1 MSYTLEDFKA
11 DHDLDQKTIDERK
24 EQLLEEMRL
33 YELKE
38 ARKRQDVTQK
48 QLAERMGVSQKRV
61 SSLES
66 GASTKPKSALCADTS
81 TRLEASCRSM
91 WSCLTA
97 APCNWSEP
105 KRPIKSPASSRS
117 TGCRPSPMP
126 CG

>member
-38 ARKRQDVTQK
+38 ARKQQDVTQK
-48 QLAERMGVSQKRV
+48 QLAERMSVSQKRV

-66 GASTKPKSALCADTS
+66 GDVDKTEIRTLRRYLDAIGG
-81 TRLEASCRSM
+81 RLQVNA
-91 WSCLTA
+91 
-97 APCNWSEP
+97 
-105 KRPIKSPASSRS
+105 I
-117 TGCRPSPMP
+117 MP
-126 CG
+126 DGRTLQLV

>member
-38 ARKRQDVTQK
+38 ARKQQDVTQK

-61 SSLES
+61 SSL
-66 GASTKPKSALCADTS
+66 
-81 TRLEASCRSM
+81 
-91 WSCLTA
+91 
-97 APCNWSEP
+97 
-105 KRPIKSPASSRS
+105 
-117 TGCRPSPMP
+117 
-126 CG
+126 

>member
-38 ARKRQDVTQK
+38 ARKQQDVTQK
-48 QLAERMGVSQKRV
+48 QLSERMGVSQKRV

-66 GASTKPKSALCADTS
+66 GDVDKTEIRTLRRYLDAIGG
-81 TRLEASCRSM
+81 RLQVNA
-91 WSCLTA
+91 
-97 APCNWSEP
+97 
-105 KRPIKSPASSRS
+105 I
-117 TGCRPSPMP
+117 MP
-126 CG
+126 DGRTLQLV

>member
-38 ARKRQDVTQK
+38 ARKQQDVTQK

-61 SSLES
+61 SSLE
-66 GASTKPKSALCADTS
+66 
-81 TRLEASCRSM
+81 TRTLRRYLDAIGGR
-91 WSCLTA
+91 LQVNA
-97 APCNWSEP
+97 
-105 KRPIKSPASSRS
+105 I
-117 TGCRPSPMP
+117 MP
-126 CG
+126 DGRTLQLV

>member
-38 ARKRQDVTQK
+38 ARKRQDMTQK
-48 QLAERMGVSQKRV
+48 RLDERMGVSQKRV

-66 GASTKPKSALCADTS
+66 GDVDKTEIRTLRRYLDAIGGKLQVNAV
-81 TRLEASCRSM
+81 
-91 WSCLTA
+91 
-97 APCNWSEP
+97 
-105 KRPIKSPASSRS
+105 
-117 TGCRPSPMP
+117 MP
-126 CG
+126 DGRTLQLV

>member
-38 ARKRQDVTQK
+38 ARKQQDVTQK

-66 GASTKPKSALCADTS
+66 GDVDKTEIRTLRRYLDAIGRDNAGFRS
-81 TRLEASCRSM
+81 TRSCR
-91 WSCLTA
+91 TG
-97 APCNWSEP
+97 APCNWSEI
-105 KRPIKSPASSRS
+105 R
-117 TGCRPSPMP
+117 
-126 CG
+126 

>member
-38 ARKRQDVTQK
+38 ARKQQDVTQK
-48 QLAERMGVSQKRV
+48 QLAERMGVRQKRV

-66 GASTKPKSALCADTS
+66 GDVDKTEIRTLRRYLDAIGG
-81 TRLEASCRSM
+81 RLQVNA
-91 WSCLTA
+91 
-97 APCNWSEP
+97 
-105 KRPIKSPASSRS
+105 I
-117 TGCRPSPMP
+117 MP
-126 CG
+126 DGRTLQLV

>member
-38 ARKRQDVTQK
+38 ARKQQDVTQK
-48 QLAERMGVSQKRV
+48 QLAERKGDSQKRV

-66 GASTKPKSALCADTS
+66 GDVDKTEIRTLRRYLDAIGG
-81 TRLEASCRSM
+81 RLQVNA
-91 WSCLTA
+91 
-97 APCNWSEP
+97 
-105 KRPIKSPASSRS
+105 I
-117 TGCRPSPMP
+117 MP
-126 CG
+126 DGRTLQLV

>member
-38 ARKRQDVTQK
+38 ARKQQDVTQK

-66 GASTKPKSALCADTS
+66 GDVDKTESVRCAAISTHRRQAQA
-81 TRLEASCRSM
+81 TRSCR
-91 WSCLTA
+91 TG
-97 APCNWSEP
+97 APCNWSEI
-105 KRPIKSPASSRS
+105 R
-117 TGCRPSPMP
+117 
-126 CG
+126 

>member
-38 ARKRQDVTQK
+38 ARKQQDVTQK

-61 SSLES
+61 SSFES
-66 GASTKPKSALCADTS
+66 GDVDKTEIRTLRRYLDAIGG
-81 TRLEASCRSM
+81 RLQVNA
-91 WSCLTA
+91 
-97 APCNWSEP
+97 
-105 KRPIKSPASSRS
+105 I
-117 TGCRPSPMP
+117 MP
-126 CG
+126 DGRTLQLV

>member
-38 ARKRQDVTQK
+38 ARKQQDVTQK

-66 GASTKPKSALCADTS
+66 VRCAAISTPLAAGFRS
-81 TRLEASCRSM
+81 TRSCR
-91 WSCLTA
+91 TG
-97 APCNWSEP
+97 APCNWSEI
-105 KRPIKSPASSRS
+105 R
-117 TGCRPSPMP
+117 
-126 CG
+126 